1 MDKLE
6 EHIRRNREDL
16 DRYSPPAGLWRNIR
30 KGLRKEK
37 SIMRHWL
44 SIAAITVII
53 LGTAIALIRPVH
65 RWSDTN
71 RQKNGDETLTQQADP
86 LLKETETY
94 YNSLV
99 NTLYKE
105 ATPLLTKNPEIKKEL
120 NSDLT
125 QIDSICTDIKKD
137 LKDNISNKDVV
148 EALIQN
154 YRTKIQILEDML
166 TVLKENENNPEKKK
180 SHEL

>member
-16 DRYSPPAGLWRNIR
+16 DKYNPPATIWKGIKKELGMR
-30 KGLRKEK
+30 KSTLRKWI
-37 SIMRHWL
+37 SL
-44 SIAAITVII
+44 AAMVVVI
-53 LGTAIALIRPVH
+53 LGTAIVFFKPQY
-65 RWSDTN
+65 RWAGNENESAN
-71 RQKNGDETLTQQADP
+71 RTFPQ
-86 LLKETETY
+86 LKETEIY
-94 YNSLV
+94 YNNLV
-99 NTLYKE
+99 NSLYKE
-105 ATPLLTKNPEIKKEL
+105 AAPLLTGKPEVKKEL
-120 NSDLT
+120 NNDMS

-137 LKDNISNKDVV
+137 LKDNISNQEVV

-154 YRTKIQILEDML
+154 YRTKIRILEDML